1 MTLLMAVVIGWAVL
15 LLALCVLAY
24 WVARHNR

>member
-1 MTLLMAVVIGWAVL
+1 MTLLMAVVIGWMVL

-24 WVARHNR
+24 LVGKHNR